1 MACASQQNY
10 WHCCL
15 TPPWKISQKK
25 NQFVPVGNKHVFETI
40 KKYRKR
46 KRGNFGHFTPESRA
60 KIAKWACEYGYTSA
74 AKRFSKELM
83 RDVNDSTVRLIKN
96 QYLRELKNSEN
107 GNCTSL
113 HEASRRRPPL
123 GIIRHWSRWLY
134 KKKLRN
140 VRSVV
145 NRHILIAG
153 AKGIVEY
160 KNRSLQSENERPIES
175 DRSWA
180 ESFLRRFRLFKMK
193 RNKSSQK
200 TAHGFLRTEV
210 GVFVFWKDNHK
221 WS

>member
-1 MACASQQNY
+1 MSMRKHSIPKRVHLNRIIDIVAWPRLGRY
-10 WHCCL
+10 
-15 TPPWKISQKK
+15 PRKK
-25 NQFVPVGNKHVFETI
+25 NSSFKLVINTFWRQL

-46 KRGNFGHFTPESRA
+46 KRGNLSHFTPESRA

-83 RDVNDSTVRLIKN
+83 RDVNESTVRLIKKK
-96 QYLRELKNSEN
+96 YLRELQNSEN

-113 HEASRRRPPL
+113 HEASRGRPPL

-153 AKGIVEY
+153 AKGIEEY

-180 ESFLRRFRLFKMK
+180 ESFLRRMGYLKGKGTKAARKLPMDF
-193 RNKSSQK
+193 
-200 TAHGFLRTEV
+200 
-210 GVFVFWKDNHK
+210 
-221 WS
+221 

>member
-1 MACASQQNY
+1 MSLRKHSIPKRVHNWPVHLNRIIDIVA
-10 WHCCL
+10 W
-15 TPPWKISQKK
+15 PPPPLEDIPEK
-25 NQFVPVGNKHVFETI
+25 NHFVQVGNKHVLKTI

-83 RDVNDSTVRLIKN
+83 RDVNESTVRSIKK
-96 QYLRELKNSEN
+96 QYLRELQNSEN

-113 HEASRRRPPL
+113 HEASRGRPPL
-123 GIIRHWSRWLY
+123 RIIRLWSRWLY

-145 NRHILIAG
+145 NRHILIEG

-160 KNRSLQSENERPIES
+160 KNCSLQSENEKPIES

-180 ESFLRRFRLFKMK
+180 ESFLRRIGYLK
-193 RNKSSQK
+193 RKGTK
-200 TAHGFLRTEV
+200 AARKLPMDF
-210 GVFVFWKDNHK
+210 
-221 WS
+221 

>member
-1 MACASQQNY
+1 MSLRKHSIPKRVHN
-10 WHCCL
+10 WPVHL
-15 TPPWKISQKK
+15 NIIIDIVTWPRLGRLPEK
-25 NQFVPVGNKHVFETI
+25 NQFVQVGNKHVLETI

-60 KIAKWACEYGYTSA
+60 KIAKWACEYGYTSV

-83 RDVNDSTVRLIKN
+83 RDVNESTVRLIKK
-96 QYLRELKNSEN
+96 QYLRELQNSEN

-113 HEASRRRPPL
+113 HEASRGRPPL

-153 AKGIVEY
+153 AKGIVGY

-175 DRSWA
+175 DRS
-180 ESFLRRFRLFKMK
+180 
-193 RNKSSQK
+193 
-200 TAHGFLRTEV
+200 
-210 GVFVFWKDNHK
+210 
-221 WS
+221 